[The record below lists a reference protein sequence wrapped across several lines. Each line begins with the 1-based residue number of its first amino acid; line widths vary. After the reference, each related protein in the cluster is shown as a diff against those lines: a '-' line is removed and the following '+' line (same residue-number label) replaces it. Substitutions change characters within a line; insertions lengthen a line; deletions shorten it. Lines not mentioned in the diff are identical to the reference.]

1 MYGSSWMNTFN
12 YPFTKRASRRKRNRY
27 RLCEISVATLDNKAT
42 NKISTNFKF
51 PSTNYKSGKSE
62 IFRMQ
67 IFRVE
72 RRTRDFENKRT
83 REFDR
88 DDSAAR
94 RNNFCP
100 PSTLRAILDGD
111 PISATILSLSRER
124 LGAPLLYIGYGARRE
139 GESNFRWLIQRT

>member
-1 MYGSSWMNTFN
+1 MNTFN

-100 PSTLRAILDGD
+100 PLHSTDD
-111 PISATILSLSRER
+111 P
-124 LGAPLLYIGYGARRE
+124 RRR
-139 GESNFRWLIQRT
+139 SNFRDHFVIKPRKARRSSFIYRLRGEAGRRI